1 MTVDEMTDTLTRLGI
16 EIIGS
21 RGYEIQAHCPAHLE
35 RTGKEDRNP
44 SWFINADSG
53 AHNCFSC
60 GWKGSLYSLIAY
72 VTGVDYEKA
81 TEWLGSTDSLVS
93 RFQRLTREEQPKIE
107 EPTHITE
114 SMLSAFTEP
123 PAEALLSRGLR
134 RASALVYEL
143 KWDERNKN
151 WIIPI
156 RDPLTNKLIGWQ
168 EKGYD
173 HRYFNNKPAGIKK
186 SETLFGYA
194 QYSQG
199 DLVVVESPLDVVRLV
214 SLGFAGVATYGA
226 TVSKAQF
233 NLIRG
238 ADRIIFAMDN
248 DDAGRASSLALLH
261 MCEEFNTEAWF
272 FNYAGIEVKDV
283 GAMTLDEVRSGITTA
298 KHMVKGDKAI

>member
-16 EIIGS
+16 EIVGD
-21 RGYEIQAHCPAHLE
+21 RGYEIQAHCPAHLQ
-35 RTGKEDRNP
+35 RTGKQDRNP
-44 SWFINADSG
+44 SWYINADSG

-81 TEWLGSTDSLVS
+81 TEWLGSTDSLIS
-93 RFQRLTREEQPKIE
+93 RFQRVIREEQPKIE
-107 EPTHITE
+107 EPTYITE

-123 PAEALLSRGLR
+123 PKDALLSRGLR
-134 RASALVYEL
+134 PASALICEL

-156 RDPLTNKLIGWQ
+156 RDPITHKLLGWQ

-186 SETLFGYA
+186 SETLFGYM
-194 QYSQG
+194 QYGGG
-199 DLVVVESPLDVVRLV
+199 DVLVVESPLDVVRLL
-214 SLGFAGVATYGA
+214 SLGYAGFATYGA
-226 TVSKAQF
+226 TVSRAQF

-248 DDAGRASSLALLH
+248 DEAGRASSKALLQ

-272 FNYAGIEVKDV
+272 FNYGTVDAKDV
-283 GAMTLDEVRSGITTA
+283 GGMSLDEIKSGIENA
-298 KHMVKGDKAI
+298 KHMVKGERVL